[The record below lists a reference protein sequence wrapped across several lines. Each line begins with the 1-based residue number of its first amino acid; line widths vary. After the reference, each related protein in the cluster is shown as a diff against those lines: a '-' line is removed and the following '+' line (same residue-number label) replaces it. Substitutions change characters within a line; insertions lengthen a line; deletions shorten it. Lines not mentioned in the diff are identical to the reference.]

1 MFPCNRRSEMD
12 WRQGLLRADFLSGV
26 PRMTSKATQ
35 KDNPEISAAT
45 FPALRSF
52 MRGYFHEDMAD
63 EYGTLDEAVRQF
75 CEDADTNERKT
86 VAGEWHRFVTH
97 TKGQP
102 IAVINKILT
111 DKLGSAC
118 RLQPD
123 DID

>member
-1 MFPCNRRSEMD
+1 MM
-12 WRQGLLRADFLSGV
+12 G
-26 PRMTSKATQ
+26 SKASH
-35 KDNPEISAAT
+35 KDGSEITAAT

-75 CEDADTNERKT
+75 CEDADTDERKR
-86 VAGEWHRFVTH
+86 VAGEWQRFVAQ

-102 IAVINKILT
+102 LPMINKILT
-111 DKLGSAC
+111 EKLGSAC

-123 DID
+123 DIDKISRAFEGLPPD

>member
-1 MFPCNRRSEMD
+1 MNSNAAR
-12 WRQGLLRADFLSGV
+12 
-26 PRMTSKATQ
+26 
-35 KDNPEISAAT
+35 KDSNEITAAT

-86 VAGEWHRFVTH
+86 VSGEWHRFVAQ

-102 IAVINKILT
+102 LSAINKILT
-111 DKLGSAC
+111 EKLGSAC

-123 DID
+123 DIDKITRAFDGLPAD